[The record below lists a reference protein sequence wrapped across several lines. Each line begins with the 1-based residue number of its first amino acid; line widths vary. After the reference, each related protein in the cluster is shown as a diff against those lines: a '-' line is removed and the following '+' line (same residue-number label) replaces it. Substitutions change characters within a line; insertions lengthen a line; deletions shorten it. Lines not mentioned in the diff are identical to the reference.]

1 MTLEIKDLSVSY
13 GSFEVLKDIS
23 FHLEKGQLI
32 GLVAPNGT
40 GKTTLFNAVMRFIP
54 IKSGEI
60 FVNDKKYTASDKDV
74 LDLHQKITFFP
85 DQSDLFE
92 NFTGREHIEMY
103 AQIWSGREKEVNKI
117 IHRLQME
124 GYVDRKVHEYSLGM
138 RQRLCFAMMVAADTP
153 IMFMDEVMNG
163 LDPENVS
170 LVSDVLIELRQANKI
185 VIIASH
191 LLDNLDE
198 YADKVFFLKDK
209 RLHQINDLNEK
220 RSMYYKIIAQ
230 SKQVKTLEE
239 ERFLTENTIHLS
251 NEVLCIPID
260 DLTAEE
266 DQELYQ
272 KLRGMLL
279 ESIEIGP
286 LGTSEYY
293 SYLYGLRIHSFDRG
307 KETDEKIEKH

>member
-1 MTLEIKDLSVSY
+1 MTLEIKNVSVSY
-13 GSFEVLKDIS
+13 GDFEVLRDIS
-23 FHLEKGQLI
+23 FYLERSQLI

-54 IKSGEI
+54 INSGQV
-60 FVNDKKYTASDKDV
+60 FVNGKEYTASDQDV
-74 LDLHQKITFFP
+74 LALHQQITFFP
-85 DQSDLFE
+85 DQADLFE
-92 NFTGREHIEMY
+92 NFTGREHIAMY
-103 AQIWSGREKEVNKI
+103 AQIWSGKEEEVNDI
-117 IHRLQME
+117 ILRLQME
-124 GYVDRKVHEYSLGM
+124 DYVDRKVEEYSLGM

-170 LVSDVLIELRQANKI
+170 LVSGVLIELRREGKI

-209 RLHQINDLNEK
+209 EIHRINDLNKE
-220 RSMYYKIIAQ
+220 RPLFYKITAQ
-230 SKQVKTLEE
+230 DKQVKLLERE
-239 ERFLTENTIHLS
+239 GFLTENTIHLS

-260 DLTAEE
+260 DLTIEA
-266 DQELYQ
+266 DQRLY
-272 KLRGMLL
+272 KRLREMTLD
-279 ESIEIGP
+279 SIEIGP

-293 SYLYGLRIHSFDRG
+293 SYLYGLDIHSFDRR
-307 KETDEKIEKH
+307 E